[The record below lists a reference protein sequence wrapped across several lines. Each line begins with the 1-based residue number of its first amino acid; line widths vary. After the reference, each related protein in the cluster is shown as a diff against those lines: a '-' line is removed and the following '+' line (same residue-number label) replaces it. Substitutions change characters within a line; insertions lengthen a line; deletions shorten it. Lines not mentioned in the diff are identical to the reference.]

1 MTSVVLLDYS
11 AAFDLVDH
19 TLLLRKLTRYG
30 FSEEALSWTKSYLSK
45 RNWQVYANGAYS
57 KERLLQCGVPQGS
70 CLGPQ
75 LYSIYVND
83 MSSTVENGELD
94 QYADDSTVH
103 AAGHTVQDIRT
114 KALVDL
120 ECVAK
125 WSDHNMLKLNND
137 KTKAMLVGTA
147 RKTRLASPLQLELRG
162 QSLQQVPTVKLLGVQ
177 VDQNLTFDDHIDP
190 VVKKCNRSMAQ
201 VSRVRKSLLPKHRIE
216 LIQALVL
223 THLDYCSSVWAS
235 TSAKNIKRLQVIQN
249 RAARLAL
256 GCDRYTS
263 KDRLLEKLG
272 WLPVKDRVH
281 QKGLRTFNCSDG
293 YTLYGDVCYK
303 VFKQSKSHHE
313 ASTTCSRQGTLGRLA
328 MAKDEGTNDF
338 LTRLKNDACGKC
350 QFHFGLNDTDTEGKW
365 KWVDGSDLR
374 SFDDWAPDEPD
385 DGGGWWCWGC
395 KSQDCAVF
403 KTNTNGNK
411 WDDRQCSKAL
421 YFICEMSASQPVR
434 NTCTVVYKPVQS
446 ARNSLV
452 NSWAR
457 CQVSADDL

>member
-1 MTSVVLLDYS
+1 MQTHTQTHTGKKLFTLEAVTAQEVHKILSRLPDGKAPGYDGIDNKLLRICSDIIAQPLAYIVNLSFAKGTFPAKWKHAKVIPLLKDSSKPLSGQNSRPVSLLPTCGKVCEIIASEQIVSYFSQSGHQSEAQHAYRKLHSTETVLLKMTDEWLDSMDKGLMTSVVLLDYS

-57 KERLLQCGVPQGS
+57 KERVLQCGVPQGS

-137 KTKAMLVGTA
+137 KTKAML
-147 RKTRLASPLQLELRG
+147 LRG

-177 VDQNLTFDDHIDP
+177 VDQNLTFDDHIDL

-281 QKGLRTFNCSDG
+281 QKGLRTFRP
-293 YTLYGDVCYK
+293 
-303 VFKQSKSHHE
+303 QE
-313 ASTTCSRQGTLGRLA
+313 
-328 MAKDEGTNDF
+328 E
-338 LTRLKNDACGKC
+338 
-350 QFHFGLNDTDTEGKW
+350 
-365 KWVDGSDLR
+365 
-374 SFDDWAPDEPD
+374 
-385 DGGGWWCWGC
+385 
-395 KSQDCAVF
+395 
-403 KTNTNGNK
+403 
-411 WDDRQCSKAL
+411 
-421 YFICEMSASQPVR
+421 
-434 NTCTVVYKPVQS
+434 
-446 ARNSLV
+446 
-452 NSWAR
+452 
-457 CQVSADDL
+457 